1 MRECWTVGPCR
12 PAGPGLCG
20 GRYAPRTRRAH
31 IARRDLFIR
40 ELVEREVISPKFVTT
55 VKNVA
60 DVLTK
65 PVKKDTFLK
74 HRVALLGI
82 Q

>member
-1 MRECWTVGPCR
+1 MDNSSAIDLAWDPTH
-12 PAGPGLCG
+12 
-20 GRYAPRTRRAH
+20 YNKTKH

-40 ELVEREVISPKFVTT
+40 ELVERKVISPKFVTT